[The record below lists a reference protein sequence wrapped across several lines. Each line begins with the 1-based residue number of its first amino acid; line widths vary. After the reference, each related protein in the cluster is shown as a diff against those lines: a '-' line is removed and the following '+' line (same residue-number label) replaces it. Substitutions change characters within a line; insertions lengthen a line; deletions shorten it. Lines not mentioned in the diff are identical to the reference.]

1 MKRSVKKAKGGQQMR
16 KLFEHTSLSW
26 IFIVAVIGIL
36 FEISFR
42 SDSLFTLAVAAILI
56 YYGKKKGKSTLG
68 MICFIIGI
76 SIASIIVIS
85 TFFFK
90 FILLCLLIFYLFN
103 YRKKKKLSKT
113 IKVETIEP
121 SADRKMYRKQPL
133 ITNKLLGS
141 QKVINHVYE
150 WDDIN
155 IQTGIGD
162 TVIDLSMTMLP
173 LGESV
178 IIIRGIVGNIQ
189 LLIPYDVGYSINHS
203 SLTGSLKLFGKEEK
217 ILNQNVICYSDNYY
231 DASRKVKIITSI
243 SIGDIEVKHI

>member
-1 MKRSVKKAKGGQQMR
+1 MK

-26 IFIVAVIGIL
+26 IFIVAIIGIL

-42 SDSLFTLAVAAILI
+42 TDSLFTLAIAAILI

-68 MICFIIGI
+68 MICLIVGI

-90 FILLCLLIFYLFN
+90 FILLCLLIFYLFK
-103 YRKKKKLSKT
+103 YRKKKKQLKT
-113 IKVETIEP
+113 INVETIEP
-121 SADRKMYRKQPL
+121 SPNRKMYRKQPF
-133 ITNKLLGS
+133 ITNKLFGN

-178 IIIRGIVGNIQ
+178 VVVRGLVGNIQ

-217 ILNQNVICYSDNYY
+217 LLNQNVVCYSDNYHE
-231 DASRKVKIITSI
+231 ATRKVKIITSI
-243 SIGDIEVKHI
+243 SFGDIEVKHI

>member
-1 MKRSVKKAKGGQQMR
+1 MK

-26 IFIVAVIGIL
+26 IIIVAIIGIL

-42 SDSLFTLAVAAILI
+42 TDSLFGLAFAAILI
-56 YYGKKKGKSTLG
+56 YFANKKSGTTTG
-68 MICFIIGI
+68 MICLIVGI
-76 SIASIIVIS
+76 SIAVIIVIS

-90 FILLCLLIFYLFN
+90 FILFCLLIFYFFK
-103 YRKKKKLSKT
+103 YRKKKKLAKT

-121 SADRKMYRKQPL
+121 LSERKMYRKQPF
-133 ITNKLLGS
+133 ITNKLFGS
-141 QKVINHVYE
+141 QKVVNHVFE

-173 LGESV
+173 LGESIV
-178 IIIRGIVGNIQ
+178 IVRGLIGNIQ

-203 SLTGSLKLFGKEEK
+203 TFTGNIKLHGKQEK
-217 ILNQNVICYSDNYY
+217 LLNQNIICYSDNFN
-231 DASRKVKIITSI
+231 DATRKVKIITSI
-243 SIGDIEVKHI
+243 SFGDIEVKHI

>member
-1 MKRSVKKAKGGQQMR
+1 MK

-26 IFIVAVIGIL
+26 IFIVAIIGIL

-42 SDSLFTLAVAAILI
+42 TDSLFALAFAAILI
-56 YYGKKKGKSTLG
+56 YFAKKKSGSTTG

-76 SIASIIVIS
+76 SIAAIIVIS

-90 FILLCLLIFYLFN
+90 FIVLCSLIYYFVK

-121 SADRKMYRKQPL
+121 SSDRKMYRKQPF
-133 ITNKLLGS
+133 ITNKLFGS
-141 QKVINHVYE
+141 QKVVNHVYE

-162 TVIDLSMTMLP
+162 TVVDLSMTMLP

-178 IIIRGIVGNIQ
+178 VIVRGLMGNIQ

-203 SLTGSLKLFGKEEK
+203 TLTGSIRLFGKQEK
-217 ILNQNVICYSDNYY
+217 LLNQNIICYSDNYN
-231 DASRKVKIITSI
+231 DATRKVKIITSI
-243 SIGDIEVKHI
+243 SVGEIEVKHI

>member
-1 MKRSVKKAKGGQQMR
+1 MK
-16 KLFEHTSLSW
+16 KLLDHTSISW

-42 SDSLFTLAVAAILI
+42 SESLFTLAFAAILI
-56 YYGKKKGKSTLG
+56 YFGRKRGRTTLG
-68 MICFIIGI
+68 MISMIIGI
-76 SIASIIVIS
+76 SIAAIIIIS

-90 FILLCLLIFYLFN
+90 FILLIILLSLLFK
-103 YRKKKKLSKT
+103 YRKKKKNPKT

-121 SADRKMYRKQPL
+121 TTDKKMYRKQPF
-133 ITNKLLGS
+133 ITNKLLGN
-141 QKVINHVYE
+141 QRVLNHVYE

-178 IIIRGIVGNIQ
+178 LMIRGQLGNIQ
-189 LLIPYDVGYSINHS
+189 LLIPYDIGFSINHS
-203 SLTGSLKLFGKEEK
+203 TLSGSIKFFGNEEKLF
-217 ILNQNVICYSDNYY
+217 NQNTVYYSDNYQE
-231 DASRKVKIITSI
+231 ATRKIKILTSL